1 MRRVKHLIHHLLR
14 LGLIAAVS
22 LSFTATASHSHDSA
36 EENCVVCHVGNLGE
50 GVTPAPQ
57 AALVVSNQPNERFP
71 TLEGEVFTRATAQQA
86 RAPPIR

>member
-1 MRRVKHLIHHLLR
+1 MKHLIHNLLR
-14 LGLIAAVS
+14 LSLIAAVCVA
-22 LSFTATASHSHDSA
+22 FTATASHSHDSV
-36 EENCVVCHVGNLGE
+36 EENCVVCHVGNLGD

-57 AALVVSNQPNERFP
+57 AALAVSNQPSERFP

>member
-1 MRRVKHLIHHLLR
+1 MKHLIHNLLR
-14 LGLIAAVS
+14 LGLIAAVA
-22 LSFTATASHSHDSA
+22 LSFTATASHSHDSV

-57 AALVVSNQPNERFP
+57 AALAVSNQPSERFP
-71 TLEGEVFTRATAQQA
+71 TLEGEAFTRATAQQA